1 MSHTITAAPAPATGW
16 FASLSKKEK
25 HTFWASFGG
34 FGIDAL
40 DIQLYSFVMPT
51 LISLWAMSRA
61 EAGMIATVAL
71 LVSATGG
78 WIGGML
84 ADRYGRVLT
93 LQITIAWFTLF
104 TCLSGFTNSSEQ
116 LLVVRALQGFGF
128 GAEWAIGAALM
139 SEIVQAKHRGKAL
152 GFVQSSWAVGWGAAA
167 LIYAL
172 TFYLL
177 PETIAWRVLFFVAV
191 IPALFVFY
199 IRKYVDEPEVFEHH
213 ARSSAQK
220 ATLLDIFSGRVLY
233 ITIFTSLLATGVQ
246 GGFYAIAT
254 WLPTY
259 LKTVR
264 GLSVLNTS
272 GYLAVIIVAA
282 FVGYIVGAYLT
293 DAIGRRLTFALFAI
307 GAIITVV
314 LYTFI
319 PISDTWML
327 ILGFPIGFCY
337 AGTFAGLGSYFA
349 ELFPTRVRGTG
360 MGFAYNFGRAV
371 GALFPALVGYLSQ
384 QIALETAIGIFTT
397 GSYALVLVAI
407 LALPETKGR
416 ELPVD

>member
-1 MSHTITAAPAPATGW
+1 MNETITAAPTQATGW
-16 FASLSKKEK
+16 FGSLSKREK

-116 LLVVRALQGFGF
+116 LMIVRALQGFGF

-177 PETIAWRVLFFVAV
+177 PEEIAWRALFFVAI

-199 IRKYVDEPEVFEHH
+199 IRKYVDEPEVFEKH
-213 ARSSAQK
+213 ARSSTQK
-220 ATLLDIFSGRVLY
+220 ASLLDIFSGRVLY

-282 FVGYIVGAYLT
+282 FCGYIVGAYLT
-293 DAIGRRLTFALFAI
+293 DAIGRKRTFALFAV
-307 GAIITVV
+307 GAIITVI

-327 ILGFPIGFCY
+327 VLGFPIGFCY

-371 GALFPALVGYLSQ
+371 GALFPALVGYISQ
-384 QIALETAIGIFTT
+384 QIPLETAIGIFTT
-397 GSYALVLVAI
+397 GSYALVLVAV

>member
-1 MSHTITAAPAPATGW
+1 MGDTITAAAAPATGW
-16 FASLSKKEK
+16 FGSLTKKQK

-40 DIQLYSFVMPT
+40 DVQLYSFVMPT

-71 LVSATGG
+71 LVSAAGG
-78 WIGGML
+78 WVGGIL

-116 LLVVRALQGFGF
+116 LMIVRALQGLGF

-139 SEIVQAKHRGKAL
+139 SEIVPARHRGKAL

-167 LIYAL
+167 LIFAL

-177 PETIAWRVLFFVAV
+177 PETIAWRVLFFVAI

-199 IRKYVDEPEVFEHH
+199 IRKHVEEPEVFKKHVGAAE
-213 ARSSAQK
+213 RK
-220 ATLLDIFSGRVLY
+220 ASLLEIFSGRILY
-233 ITIFTSLLATGVQ
+233 TTIFTALLATGVQ

-282 FVGYIVGAYLT
+282 FFGYIVGAYLT

-319 PISDTWML
+319 PISDAWML
-327 ILGFPIGFCY
+327 VLGFPIGFCY

-349 ELFPTRVRGTG
+349 ELYPARVRGAG
-360 MGFAYNFGRAV
+360 MGFSYNFGRAV

-397 GSYALVLVAI
+397 GSYALVLLAVM
-407 LALPETKGR
+407 ALPETKGQ
-416 ELPVD
+416 ELRVD

>member
-1 MSHTITAAPAPATGW
+1 MNESITAASAPATGW
-16 FASLSKKEK
+16 FGSLTKKEK

-93 LQITIAWFTLF
+93 LQITIVWFTLF

-116 LLVVRALQGFGF
+116 LMIVRALQGFGF

-177 PETIAWRVLFFVAV
+177 PEEIAWRALFFVAI

-199 IRKYVDEPEVFEHH
+199 IRKYVDEPEVFEKHSK
-213 ARSSAQK
+213 SSAQK
-220 ATLLDIFSGRVLY
+220 ASLLDIFSGRVLY

-264 GLSVLNTS
+264 NLSVLNTS

-282 FVGYIVGAYLT
+282 FCGYIVGAYLT
-293 DAIGRRLTFALFAI
+293 DAIGRRRTFALFAV
-307 GAIITVV
+307 GAIVTVV

-327 ILGFPIGFCY
+327 VLGFPIGFCY

-371 GALFPALVGYLSQ
+371 GALFPALVGYISQ

-397 GSYALVLVAI
+397 GSYALVLFAI

>member
-1 MSHTITAAPAPATGW
+1 MSVASAQGQPAAPGW
-16 FASLSKKEK
+16 FGALTRKEK
-25 HTFWASFGG
+25 HTFWGAFGG

-51 LISLWAMSRA
+51 LIGLWGLSRT
-61 EAGMIATVAL
+61 EAGMVATVAL
-71 LVSATGG
+71 LISAVGG

-93 LQITIAWFTLF
+93 LQITIAWFTFF
-104 TCLSGFTNSSEQ
+104 TALSGLTNSYEQ

-139 SEIVQAKHRGKAL
+139 SEIVQPRHRGKAL
-152 GFVQSSWAVGWGAAA
+152 GFVQSSWAIGWGVAA

-172 TFYLL
+172 AFYLL
-177 PETIAWRVLFFVAV
+177 PETIAWRALFFAA
-191 IPALFVFY
+191 ILPSLFILY
-199 IRKYVDEPEVFEHH
+199 IRKNIEEPEIFVRGTANEGK
-213 ARSSAQK
+213 AR
-220 ATLLDIFSGRVLY
+220 LFDIFSGRVLY
-233 ITIFTSLLATGVQ
+233 MTIFTSLLATGVQ

-264 GLSVLNTS
+264 NLSVLNTS
-272 GYLAVIIVAA
+272 GYLAVIITAA
-282 FVGYIVGAYLT
+282 FCGYIVGAYLT
-293 DAIGRRLTFALFAI
+293 DAIGRRLNFGLFAV
-307 GAIITVV
+307 GAILTVV
-314 LYTFI
+314 LYTFVT
-319 PISDTWML
+319 ISDGWML
-327 ILGFPIGFCY
+327 VLGFPIGFCY
-337 AGTFAGLGSYFA
+337 AGTFSGLGSYFA

-371 GALFPALVGYLSQ
+371 GALFPTLVGYLSQ
-384 QIALETAIGIFTT
+384 HIALETAIGIFTT
-397 GSYALVLVAI
+397 GSYALVLVAV
-407 LALPETKGR
+407 LALPETNGR

>member
-1 MSHTITAAPAPATGW
+1 MTETNAAQAAIKSGW
-16 FASLSKKEK
+16 FNSLSVKEK
-25 HTFWASFGG
+25 RTFWGAFGG

-51 LISLWAMSRA
+51 LISLWAMSRT

-71 LVSATGG
+71 LVSALGG
-78 WIGGML
+78 WVGGAL
-84 ADRYGRVLT
+84 ADRFGRVVT

-104 TCLSGFTNSSEQ
+104 TCLSGFTNSPEQ
-116 LLVVRALQGFGF
+116 LMIVRAMQGFGF

-172 TFYLL
+172 TFSLL
-177 PETIAWRVLFFVAV
+177 PETVAWRVLFFVAV
-191 IPALFVFY
+191 IPAFFVFY
-199 IRKYVDEPEVFEHH
+199 IRKYVEEPAVFVE
-213 ARSSAQK
+213 AK
-220 ATLLDIFSGRVLY
+220 AETPKASILDIFSGRVLY
-233 ITIFTSLLATGVQ
+233 ITIFTALLATGVQ

-264 GLSVLNTS
+264 GLSTMNTS

-282 FVGYIVGAYLT
+282 FIGYIVGAYLT
-293 DAIGRRLTFALFAI
+293 DAIGRRLTFAAFAI
-307 GAIITVV
+307 GAIVTVV
-314 LYTFI
+314 FYTFV
-319 PISDTWML
+319 PLSDSWTL
-327 ILGFPIGFCY
+327 VLGFPIGFCY

-349 ELFPTRVRGTG
+349 ELFPTRLRGTG
-360 MGFAYNFGRAV
+360 MGFSYNFGRAV
-371 GALFPALVGYLSQ
+371 GALFPTLVGYLSSS
-384 QIALETAIGIFTT
+384 IALETAIGIFTT

-407 LALPETKGR
+407 IALPETKGR
-416 ELPVD
+416 DLTAE